1 MPEKLRELQR
11 LWLMEAVRY
20 NVLPMDDR
28 LAERMNSDSAGR
40 PLLIRGESQVL
51 FGGMG
56 RLSENSVLN
65 LKNKSHSVTAQID
78 VPDAGAEGVII
89 AQGGSIGGWSL
100 YAKAGKL
107 KYCYNL
113 MGVKYFFAESQ
124 DRIPAGMHQ
133 VRMEFD
139 YAGGGLGKGG
149 TATLFIDGNRVGRT
163 EIEATAPMVFS
174 ADDGCDIG
182 MDTGAPV
189 RRTMDRVRTS
199 STARSGA
206 SNSLFRTLRRTQTTW
221 SKPEEAMHLAMA
233 RQ

>member
-1 MPEKLRELQR
+1 
-11 LWLMEAVRY
+11 
-20 NVLPMDDR
+20 

-78 VPDAGAEGVII
+78 VPDTGAEGVII

-100 YAKAGKL
+100 YTKDGKL

-113 MGVKYFFAESQ
+113 IGVKHFFAESQ
-124 DRIPAGMHQ
+124 DRIPPGTHQ

-149 TATLFIDGNRVGRT
+149 TATLFVDGDRVGRG
-163 EIEATAPMVFS
+163 EIAATAPMVFS

-189 RRTMDRVRTS
+189 SPDYGPRGNEFNGEVRGVQL
-199 STARSGA
+199 AIADA
-206 SNSLFRTLRRTQTTW
+206 SKSADHLV
-221 SKPEEAMHLAMA
+221 KPEEAMHLAMA